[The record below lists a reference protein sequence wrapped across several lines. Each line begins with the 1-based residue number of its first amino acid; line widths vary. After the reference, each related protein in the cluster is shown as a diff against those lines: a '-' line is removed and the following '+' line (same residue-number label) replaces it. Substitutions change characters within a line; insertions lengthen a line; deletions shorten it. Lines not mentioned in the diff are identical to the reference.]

1 MELKLLLRFQKSQG
15 GGVMERMVHF
25 LKAQGFRQEF
35 EEQEQELRD
44 CLVQLSAILMAHFT
58 SQVGAAAGRGTRSP
72 LAPCGFMHAPHPS
85 RSDVEI
91 MWLGHD
97 TAEC

>member
-1 MELKLLLRFQKSQG
+1 
-15 GGVMERMVHF
+15 MVHF

-44 CLVQLSAILMAHFT
+44 CLVQLSAILNMAHFT

-72 LAPCGFMHAPHPS
+72 LAPCGFMLSFMHAPHAP